1 MNILKVI
8 NFDAIYNRIRDDSL
22 QNSIS
27 YYKTIKK
34 DHF

>member
-8 NFDAIYNRIRDDSL
+8 NFDVIFNKIRGGSL
-22 QNSIS
+22 QNCIS
-27 YYKTIKK
+27 CYKTIKK